1 MSAAVLPPVKRYT
14 RDEVYR
20 MLDAGLLEGRFEL
33 LDGCIIDKMGQK
45 PPHASTIRRLNRL
58 LGECFGPDRVQAQLP
73 IDVAPGDRDRNEP
86 EPDFAV
92 LREDSSDYASRHP
105 RGDELVLLIEVADTS
120 QRRDKIQKRDLY
132 ARAGVPEYWIV
143 DLPARRVLVH
153 RSPGAGAYAST
164 ESFGEN
170 DTIAPESHPTAAV
183 AISQIL
189 P

>member
-1 MSAAVLPPVKRYT
+1 LLKRYT
-14 RDEVYR
+14 RDEVYS

-33 LDGCIIDKMGQK
+33 LDGCIIDKTGQK
-45 PPHASTIRRLNRL
+45 PPQASTIQVL
-58 LGECFGPDRVQAQLP
+58 LEWLVSCFDAARVRGQLP
-73 IDVAPGDRDRNEP
+73 IDVAPVDRERNEP
-86 EPDFAV
+86 EPDFA
-92 LREDSSDYASRHP
+92 LLAEKKMEYRQRHP
-105 RGDELVLLIEVADTS
+105 RGDELLLLIEVADTS

-153 RSPGAGAYAST
+153 RNPVAGAYT
-164 ESFGEN
+164 TCDTFGEN
-170 DTIAPESHPTAAV
+170 DTIAPESHPSAAI